1 MKLNDIILGDCLDVL
16 SSIESSSIDLVVTDP
31 PYKLTQGGC
40 KSQAINGHFKTPEK
54 IATDGA
60 KNGKIFKH
68 NEIDFKDW
76 MPEMYRVLK
85 SQTHFY
91 CMCNAKNLQAVLNAG
106 TNAKFII
113 QTVLVWSK
121 GMHTPS
127 QYYLPNI
134 EFIVLF
140 RKGNAKYIN
149 EMGSKALIEIS
160 GIRNKKHPS
169 EKPIELFSLFVRNSS
184 NKSDVVLDPFAG
196 HGSLALSC
204 LKTERNFI
212 VIEKDPN
219 YYEVIKKRVA
229 DFNKIFEPQTLF
241 GNEM

>member
-1 MKLNDIILGDCLDVL
+1 MKNNIILGDCLDVL
-16 SSIESSSIDLVVTDP
+16 SKIESESVDLVVTDP

-85 SQTHFY
+85 NQTHFY
-91 CMCNAKNLQAVLNAG
+91 CMCNAKNLQSVLNAG
-106 TNAKFII
+106 TNSKFTI

-149 EMGSKALIEIS
+149 EMGSKALIEIN

-169 EKPIELFSLFVRNSS
+169 EKPIDLFSLFVKNSS
-184 NKSDVVLDPFAG
+184 NKADVVLDPFAG

-204 LKTERNFI
+204 LKTGRNFI
-212 VIEKDPN
+212 VIEKDQN

-229 DFNKIFEPQTLF
+229 NFNKNFEPQTLF

>member
-16 SSIESSSIDLVVTDP
+16 ANIRSESIDLVVTDP

-40 KSQAINGHFKTPEK
+40 KSQAINGHFKTSEK

-76 MPEMYRVLK
+76 MPEIYRVLK
-85 SQTHFY
+85 NQTHFY
-91 CMCNAKNLQAVLNAG
+91 CMCNAKNLQSVLNAG

-134 EFIVLF
+134 EFVVLF

-149 EMGSKALIEIS
+149 EMGSKALIEIN

-184 NKSDVVLDPFAG
+184 NKADVVLDPFC
-196 HGSLALSC
+196 GSGTVCLAA
-204 LKTERNFI
+204 LKDDRHYI
-212 VIEKDPN
+212 GYDIEPSYVELAN
-219 YYEVIKKRVA
+219 QRIQ
-229 DFNKIFEPQTLF
+229 NHLNQLNIFENKQLTP
-241 GNEM
+241 

>member
-1 MKLNDIILGDCLDVL
+1 MKNDIILGDCLDVL
-16 SSIESSSIDLVVTDP
+16 ANIESESIDLVVTDP

-54 IATDGA
+54 VATCGA

-76 MPEMYRVLK
+76 MPEIYRVLK
-85 SQTHFY
+85 NQAHFY
-91 CMCNAKNLQAVLNAG
+91 CMCNAKNLQSVLNAG

-149 EMGSKALIEIS
+149 EMGSKALIEIN

-169 EKPIELFSLFVRNSS
+169 EKPIDLFSLFVRNSS
-184 NKSDVVLDPFAG
+184 NKNDIVLDPFAG

-204 LKTERNFI
+204 VETGRNFI
-212 VIEKDPN
+212 VIEKDQN

-229 DFNKIFEPQTLF
+229 DFNKNFEPKTLF
-241 GNEM
+241 ENEM

>member
-1 MKLNDIILGDCLDVL
+1 MESNIYLGDCLDIMANIK
-16 SSIESSSIDLVVTDP
+16 SGSIDLVVTDP

-40 KSQAINGHFKTPEK
+40 KSQAINGHFKTQEK

-68 NEIDFKDW
+68 NDIDFKDW
-76 MPEMYRVLK
+76 MPEVYRILK
-85 SQTHFY
+85 NQTHFY
-91 CMCNAKNLQAVLNAG
+91 CMCNAKNLQSVLNTG
-106 TNAKFII
+106 TNSNFIV

-140 RKGNAKYIN
+140 RKCNAKYIN
-149 EMGSKALIEIS
+149 EMGTKALIEIN

-169 EKPIELFSLFVRNSS
+169 EKPVDLFSVFVRNSS
-184 NKSDVVLDPFAG
+184 NKNDIVLDPFAG
-196 HGSLALSC
+196 HGSLALAC

-219 YYEVIKKRVA
+219 YFEEIKKRVG
-229 DFNKIFEPQTLF
+229 DFNKKFETQTLF
-241 GNEM
+241 GNEI